1 MPHFDSLDDCP
12 PGLRKLIE
20 AKLKEE
26 SGRQIAAPTRSGSS
40 RTPTPTAERISA
52 GEAEA
57 KRPKYGNKPTERI
70 APGGGVIK
78 FDSKKEAARYDW
90 LMQELA
96 AGRIT
101 DLKLQYQI
109 LIQPSFTDPVT
120 GEHTRAISYLAD
132 FRYMRQNDAGAWEEV
147 IEDAKG
153 GSGRKGTQTDT
164 FRLKKKLLAERG
176 IRVVVV

>member
-26 SGRQIAAPTRSGSS
+26 QAQKTAQ
-40 RTPTPTAERISA
+40 TPTSPPQEKAEV
-52 GEAEA
+52 

-70 APGGGVIK
+70 AHGGNIIK

-90 LMQELA
+90 LMQELE
-96 AGRIT
+96 AGTIT

-147 IEDAKG
+147 IEDTKG